1 MGADGIVAPR
11 VVGAFERGGTF
22 RLNDYYSF
30 RVPTRGF
37 WTSDIDQHTREIWV
51 FGPTSW
57 VRVEP
62 YTGRERE
69 RWVNEEDAHP
79 SQTHATL
86 DGIVESIRY
95 APVIPPLLAATGGT
109 WGEVVLQWANS
120 TDATGWQYRQRKY
133 DNSQWEEWSAWVDV
147 PNCGPA
153 DCSPTLTGLVPGK
166 RYHFEVRPRSP
177 GGGGDPLGAVRY
189 AHRIDS
195 TGFPWAGGFV
205 AAGNTFSVGDDLI
218 LDVPAGL
225 QLVVADRYY
234 DSAGFAYD
242 YSFTVLLDVP
252 SGSWLVLDRVSGAY
266 TDRHVTPDGHRR
278 GVEALF
284 DRIVESTRRV
294 QPP

>member
-1 MGADGIVAPR
+1 MGADGIVAPK

-22 RLNDYYSF
+22 RLNDSYSF

-153 DCSPTLTGLVPGK
+153 DCGLTLTGLVPGSATTSK
-166 RYHFEVRPRSP
+166 CVLDPREGVAIRWERFGMRTGSIQLASP
-177 GGGGDPLGAVRY
+177 GQ
-189 AHRIDS
+189 
-195 TGFPWAGGFV
+195 
-205 AAGNTFSVGDDLI
+205 AASSL
-218 LDVPAGL
+218 PATP
-225 QLVVADRYY
+225 
-234 DSAGFAYD
+234 SA
-242 YSFTVLLDVP
+242 
-252 SGSWLVLDRVSGAY
+252 SG
-266 TDRHVTPDGHRR
+266 T
-278 GVEALF
+278 
-284 DRIVESTRRV
+284 I
-294 QPP
+294 